1 MQAQLAVNL
10 VADPDFCANEEDQRL
25 EARSWSAI
33 AFKEFWEP
41 VGQLTSAMDGED
53 KVNLLAHIIPRF
65 GSGDPAQESALGAFV
80 SGMKPTFA
88 YLRSRCPSWTESD
101 VQLLGT
107 ELLAAEVLKGNR
119 SSREDFAKWIAA
131 LTEDE
136 LKTILQNRKKPRID
150 ATAEL
155 EEYTRLKE
163 ENERKEVEKQEK
175 LRAQIEAARKNRT
188 LDFNARSGK
197 FEVPEKK
204 K

>member
-1 MQAQLAVNL
+1 
-10 VADPDFCANEEDQRL
+10 
-25 EARSWSAI
+25 
-33 AFKEFWEP
+33 
-41 VGQLTSAMDGED
+41 
-53 KVNLLAHIIPRF
+53 
-65 GSGDPAQESALGAFV
+65 
-80 SGMKPTFA
+80 MKPTFA
-88 YLRSRCPSWTESD
+88 YIRNRCPTWTESD

-131 LTEDE
+131 MTENE
-136 LKTILQNRKKPRID
+136 MKNILENRKKPRMD
-150 ATAEL
+150 SAAEL

-163 ENERKEVEKQEK
+163 ENARLELEKQEK

-188 LDFNARSGK
+188 LDFNARSGT